1 MVPSPTRNSF
11 ICGEYDLRMKTRQ
24 VTSKLWYEYSRRQS
38 NQLRGE
44 DIVSG
49 QKTEKGKL
57 AVRTYMWKKHAELQS
72 RSQQPAAAERKRNA
86 TTSSSSSSALSF
98 SLVRPP
104 TRGRPAPDRLG
115 SRLPAPHQTSKAWKR
130 KDRWETEDGTGGENV
145 MMPGLTRLDAR
156 ARVRGLR
163 PLLSRYASRP
173 PAGGGAAVCL
183 RLGAGPPP
191 APPPPPPPPLALAPT
206 SDWADSSSLS
216 LSELLPPPQPAAS
229 ASACVRAGHHH
240 ARHATPRP
248 AVLAASSVS
257 PIHPQSPRL
266 PNPCSVVSTGKKFLS
281 CVPFT
286 RART

>member
-1 MVPSPTRNSF
+1 MTIVVNIWAVPSKMNHLCKLKFWFVVASWSYHARMFTVWLWSWCPAQQGILSYVASTTWEWKQDKWQANFGTSIVAGRAINSEARTSSAVKRPRRGSCTYVHVEEA
-11 ICGEYDLRMKTRQ
+11 CGAAK
-24 VTSKLWYEYSRRQS
+24 
-38 NQLRGE
+38 
-44 DIVSG
+44 
-49 QKTEKGKL
+49 
-57 AVRTYMWKKHAELQS
+57 
-72 RSQQPAAAERKRNA
+72 QQPAAAERKRNA

-98 SLVRPP
+98 SLVRPASADP
-104 TRGRPAPDRLG
+104 RPAPDRLG

-163 PLLSRYASRP
+163 QLLSRYASRP
-173 PAGGGAAVCL
+173 TAC
-183 RLGAGPPP
+183 
-191 APPPPPPPPLALAPT
+191 PPLALAPT
-206 SDWADSSSLS
+206 SDWADSSS

-257 PIHPQSPRL
+257 PIHP
-266 PNPCSVVSTGKKFLS
+266 
-281 CVPFT
+281 
-286 RART
+286 

>member
-57 AVRTYMWKKHAELQS
+57 YVRTCGRSMRSCKATASCRGAQAQRNDIILQ
-72 RSQQPAAAERKRNA
+72 QQCPVFF
-86 TTSSSSSSALSF
+86 SSPSAD
-98 SLVRPP
+98 P
-104 TRGRPAPDRLG
+104 RPAGTGPARQPPACTAPDKQGAGGRG
-115 SRLPAPHQTSKAWKR
+115 SAWKR

-163 PLLSRYASRP
+163 QLLSRYASRP
-173 PAGGGAAVCL
+173 TAC
-183 RLGAGPPP
+183 
-191 APPPPPPPPLALAPT
+191 PPLALAPT

-216 LSELLPPPQPAAS
+216 PSFSHHLNPQRLRLR
-229 ASACVRAGHHH
+229 ACVPATTMR
-240 ARHATPRP
+240 ATPRP

>member
-163 PLLSRYASRP
+163 QLLSRYASRP
-173 PAGGGAAVCL
+173 TACPPWPW
-183 RLGAGPPP
+183 RPPRTGPI
-191 APPPPPPPPLALAPT
+191 PPLSLRASPT
-206 SDWADSSSLS
+206 TSTRSVCV
-216 LSELLPPPQPAAS
+216 
-229 ASACVRAGHHH
+229 CVRACRPPPC
-240 ARHATPRP
+240 APRHATPRP